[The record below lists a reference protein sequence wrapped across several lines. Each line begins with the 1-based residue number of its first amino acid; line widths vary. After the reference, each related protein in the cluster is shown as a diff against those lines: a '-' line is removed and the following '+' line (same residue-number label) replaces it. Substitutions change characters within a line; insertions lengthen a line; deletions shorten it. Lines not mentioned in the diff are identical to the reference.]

1 MNLEL
6 RWQENTW
13 TSCLHAAQILAGNP
27 PSGVSEDIV
36 NTVAPAARRLVS
48 ELKTAQVAPKL
59 FWRHALP
66 LSAQLDG
73 RVELAKAVLRKTLG
87 LEASESGYAT
97 SIGGAL
103 SDLANAYAAA
113 VPKAAEELSLR
124 RRPLREAWEA
134 RGPGLLHFLQRVLPE
149 EFLPETA
156 DVILVL
162 PISGGRGTAHLAY
175 NSVRL
180 EGMLYD
186 PNPQLP
192 EVARLGWL
200 ISQLN
205 LDLPKYS
212 EEIDPDR
219 IGMIARLATLPGILY
234 AAEEVELVRP
244 ATVTLADAF
253 KLWQVAHAGHEALAE
268 IVGQW
273 WQTQETRQAPWR
285 IALMALDRMLG

>member
-27 PSGVSEDIV
+27 PSGVPEELVSA
-36 NTVAPAARRLVS
+36 VAPAAKSLVS
-48 ELKTAQVAPKL
+48 ELQTAQIAPKL

-73 RVELAKAVLRKTLG
+73 KVELAKAVLRKTHG
-87 LEASESGYAT
+87 LEASESSFAT

-103 SDLANAYAAA
+103 SDLANAYALA
-113 VPKAAEELSLR
+113 VPKAAEELILR

-200 ISQLN
+200 FSQLN

-219 IGMIARLATLPGILY
+219 IGLIARLATLPGILY

-244 ATVTLADAF
+244 NTVTLADAM
-253 KLWQVAHAGHEALAE
+253 KLWQVTHIGHEALAD

-285 IALMALDRMLG
+285 VALMALDRMVD

>member
-27 PSGVSEDIV
+27 PSGVSEELVSAI
-36 NTVAPAARRLVS
+36 APAAKNLVS
-48 ELKTAQVAPKL
+48 ELQTAQIPPKL

-73 RVELAKAVLRKTLG
+73 KVELAKAVLRKTHG
-87 LEASESGYAT
+87 LEASESSFVT

-103 SDLANAYAAA
+103 TDLANAYALA
-113 VPKAAEELSLR
+113 VPKAAEELILR

-134 RGPGLLHFLQRVLPE
+134 RGPGLLYFLQRVLPE

-200 ISQLN
+200 FSQLN

-219 IGMIARLATLPGILY
+219 IGLIARLATLPGILY

-244 ATVTLADAF
+244 GTVTLADAL
-253 KLWQVAHAGHEALAE
+253 KLWQVTHIGHEALAE
-268 IVGQW
+268 IVQQW
-273 WQTQETRQAPWR
+273 WQTQETRQAPWQV
-285 IALMALDRMLG
+285 ALLALDRMVD

>member
-13 TSCLHAAQILAGNP
+13 TSCLHAAQILAGNRP
-27 PSGVSEDIV
+27 AGVSDQLAD
-36 NTVAPAARRLVS
+36 TLAPAVKRLLS
-48 ELKTAQVAPKL
+48 EIHSAVIPPKL

-66 LSAQLDG
+66 LSAQLDSKA
-73 RVELAKAVLRKTLG
+73 ELASVVLRKTLG
-87 LEASESGYAT
+87 LEASESPLAAN
-97 SIGGAL
+97 IAGAL
-103 SDLANAYAAA
+103 SDVALAYQTAM
-113 VPKAAEELSLR
+113 PKANEELSLR

-134 RGPGLLHFLQRVLPE
+134 RGPGLLYFLGRVLPE
-149 EFLPETA
+149 QFLPESA

-162 PISGGRGTAHLAY
+162 PISGGRGTAHLTY

-200 ISQLN
+200 VSQLN
-205 LDLPKYS
+205 IDLPKFS
-212 EEIDPDR
+212 EQIDSDR
-219 IGMIARLATLPGILY
+219 IGLIARLATLPGILY

-244 ATVTLADAF
+244 GTVTLADALQ
-253 KLWQVAHAGHEALAE
+253 LWQVTHAGHEALAD
-268 IVGQW
+268 IIQQW
-273 WQTQETRQAPWR
+273 WQTQETRQAPWPV
-285 IALMALDRMLG
+285 ALLALDRMVG

>member
-27 PSGVSEDIV
+27 PSGVSEDLV
-36 NTVAPAARRLVS
+36 NAVAPAANSLVS
-48 ELKTAQVAPKL
+48 QLQTAKVAPKL

-73 RVELAKAVLRKTLG
+73 KGELAKVVLRKTLG
-87 LEASESGYAT
+87 LEASESGLAA

-103 SDLANAYAAA
+103 SDLTSAYAAA
-113 VPKAAEELSLR
+113 MPKAADELLLR

-134 RGPGLLHFLQRVLPE
+134 RGPGLLYFLQRVLPE

-200 ISQLN
+200 LSQLN

-219 IGMIARLATLPGILY
+219 IGMVARLATLPGILY
-234 AAEEVELVRP
+234 AAEEVELIKP
-244 ATVTLADAF
+244 GTVSLADAL
-253 KLWQVAHAGHEALAE
+253 KLWQVTHVGHEALAE
-268 IVGQW
+268 VVGQW

-285 IALMALDRMLG
+285 IALLALDRMVA

>member
-27 PSGVSEDIV
+27 PSGVSEELV
-36 NTVAPAARRLVS
+36 NTVRPAAQRLVA
-48 ELKTAQVAPKL
+48 ELQTARIVPKL

-66 LSAQLDG
+66 LSAQFDG
-73 RVELAKAVLRKTLG
+73 KVELAKAVLRKTIS
-87 LEASESGYAT
+87 LEASESAFAT

-103 SDLANAYAAA
+103 TDLASAYASA
-113 VPKAAEELSLR
+113 VPNAAQELSLR

-134 RGPGLLHFLQRVLPE
+134 RGPGLLHFLLRVLPE
-149 EFLPETA
+149 EFLPESA

-162 PISGGRGTAHLAY
+162 PISGGRGTAHLVY

-186 PNPQLP
+186 PHPQLP

-200 ISQLN
+200 ISQLK

-212 EEIDPDR
+212 DEIDPDR
-219 IGMIARLATLPGILY
+219 IGMVARLATLPGILY
-234 AAEEVELVRP
+234 AAEEVELIQPGTVR
-244 ATVTLADAF
+244 LADALQ
-253 KLWQVAHAGHEALAE
+253 LWQVTHAGHEALAE
-268 IVGQW
+268 TVQQW

-285 IALMALDRMLG
+285 ISLMALDRMIG

>member
-6 RWQENTW
+6 HWQENTW

-27 PSGVSEDIV
+27 PAGVSEDLV
-36 NTVAPAARRLVS
+36 NAVGPAAKRLVS
-48 ELKTAQVAPKL
+48 ELKTAQVPPKL

-73 RVELAKAVLRKTLG
+73 KVELAKAVLRKTHG
-87 LEASESGYAT
+87 LEASESGFAT

-103 SDLANAYAAA
+103 SDLANAYSSAI
-113 VPKAAEELSLR
+113 PKAADELLLR

-186 PNPQLP
+186 PHPQLP

-219 IGMIARLATLPGILY
+219 IGMVARLATLPGILY
-234 AAEEVELVRP
+234 AAQEVELVRP
-244 ATVTLADAF
+244 GTLTLTDAL

-268 IVGQW
+268 IVDNW

-285 IALMALDRMLG
+285 IALLALDRMIG

>member
-13 TSCLHAAQILAGNP
+13 TSCLHAAQILAGNAP
-27 PSGVSEDIV
+27 ASLSEDLV
-36 NTVAPAARRLVS
+36 NAVAPSAKRLVS
-48 ELKTAQVAPKL
+48 ELQTAQVVPKL

-73 RVELAKAVLRKTLG
+73 KVELAKAVLRKTHG

-103 SDLANAYAAA
+103 SDLSNAYSS
-113 VPKAAEELSLR
+113 VLPKAAEELSLR

-134 RGPGLLHFLQRVLPE
+134 RGPGLLYFLMRVLPE

-186 PNPQLP
+186 PHPQLP

-234 AAEEVELVRP
+234 AAEEVELVKP
-244 ATVTLADAF
+244 GSVSLADAM
-253 KLWQVAHAGHEALAE
+253 KLWQVTHIGHEALAE
-268 IVGQW
+268 IVQQW

-285 IALMALDRMLG
+285 IALMALDRMIG

>member
-1 MNLEL
+1 MNLDL

-27 PSGVSEDIV
+27 PSGVSEDLV
-36 NTVAPAARRLVS
+36 KAVGPAVKSLVS
-48 ELKTAQVAPKL
+48 ELRMAQVIPKL

-66 LSAQLDG
+66 LSAQIDG
-73 RVELAKAVLRKTLG
+73 KAELAKVVLRKTHG
-87 LEASESGYAT
+87 LEASESAYAT

-103 SDLANAYAAA
+103 TDLAHAYATAI
-113 VPKAAEELSLR
+113 PKAADELLLR

-200 ISQLN
+200 LSQLR
-205 LDLPKYS
+205 LDLPMYS

-219 IGMIARLATLPGILY
+219 IGTVARLATLPGILY
-234 AAEEVELVRP
+234 AAEEVELIRPGTVR
-244 ATVTLADAF
+244 LADAL
-253 KLWQVAHAGHEALAE
+253 KLWQVTHTGHEALAE
-268 IVGQW
+268 IVSQW
-273 WQTQETRQAPWR
+273 WQTQETRRAPWR
-285 IALMALDRMLG
+285 IALLALDRMLG